1 MPDNT
6 NLMPGSFENR
16 ELYFTDLP
24 NRPFYRAYLSKYPD
38 PLGYKPASSR
48 FSDPRIGEPSYDPYG
63 TLYIGESF
71 EVCVLETI
79 IRDSGIGLE
88 GKSIPI
94 SVGAL
99 SQYKIAEL
107 KASEPMRLLDLTGGG
122 AVALQ
127 IPTDAIRA
135 KDHTLGQAWSGA
147 IHNHPDA
154 PDGLIF
160 SSRLNEQKNAAVFS
174 RALGSLDVTGTQRII
189 DMEDELG
196 DLLEKYKIALVP

>member
-1 MPDNT
+1 MHDGSDLP
-6 NLMPGSFENR
+6 PGSFGER
-16 ELYFTDLP
+16 ELHCTDLP
-24 NRPFYRAYLSKYPD
+24 NKPFYRAYRSKYPQ
-38 PLGYKPASSR
+38 PLGFKPSPSR

-88 GKSIPI
+88 GKALPI
-94 SVGAL
+94 SEDDL
-99 SQYKIAEL
+99 SQWSIAEL
-107 KASEPMRLLDLTGGG
+107 KASEPMRFLDLTGGG

-135 KDHTLGQAWSGA
+135 KDHSLGQAWSEA

-160 SSRLNEQKNAAVFS
+160 SSRLNEQRNAAVFS
-174 RALGSLDVTGTQRII
+174 RAIGPLAVIGTQRII
-189 DMEDELG
+189 DMQDELAE
-196 DLLEKYKIALVP
+196 LLEKYKIALVP